1 MKRIITKQFNLLL
14 SAALLLLAVGCGQNE
29 NSTDNAKTDSTAHQ
43 PVVNTDSLSGK
54 PPKNSMLDSIVAEG
68 LTKNIPLPVGYA
80 NDFEGIFT
88 KAQIRSLDSLS
99 RAIEKESTIEIVI
112 VTLDSTMT
120 NRKDFSKT
128 VLALAN
134 KWKVGKKG
142 KNNGIVVGISK
153 QLRTIWIRNGFGI
166 EKKVSNQQTT
176 EIIQTAFLP
185 QFKQNKFYE
194 GTKQGIIALYQ
205 QSK

>member
-1 MKRIITKQFNLLL
+1 LIAAFYLLV
-14 SAALLLLAVGCGQNE
+14 VGCGQNE
-29 NSTDNAKTDSTAHQ
+29 NQSENTTVDSTAHQ
-43 PVVNTDSLSGK
+43 PAAKTDSLAVK
-54 PPKNSMLDSIVAEG
+54 PANNGMLDSIVAEG
-68 LTKNIPLPVGYA
+68 LIKNIPVPVGYT
-80 NDFEGIFT
+80 NDFEHIYT
-88 KAQIRSLDSLS
+88 KTEIRSLDSLAK
-99 RAIEKESTIEIVI
+99 AIEKESTMEIVV

-153 QLRTIWIRNGFGI
+153 QLRTIWIRNGLGV
-166 EKKVSNQQTT
+166 EKKLSNQQTT

-185 QFKQNKFYE
+185 YFKQNKFCE